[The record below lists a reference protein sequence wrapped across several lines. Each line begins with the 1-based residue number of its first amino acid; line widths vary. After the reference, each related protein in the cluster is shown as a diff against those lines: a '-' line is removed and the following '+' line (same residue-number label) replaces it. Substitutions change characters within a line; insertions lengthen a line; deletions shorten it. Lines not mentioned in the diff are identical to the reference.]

1 MSQVL
6 TFNDFSNEEIYK
18 KIRIS
23 VSEPGSSS
31 VELSASEKFVIRKMV
46 EERLGLTEQVS
57 DNEAFG
63 MIIKRQLI
71 ESQCDNGYC
80 YLRLLAMLP
89 VFRKCRA
96 SAIENAIRTMRI
108 ALGAYPEG
116 ISVLTQL
123 NLVNIAIKENF
134 MDVEPEHRKLV
145 DTVGFLRELKES
157 PVCFEWTE
165 KGGYYHVGKVQYDPC
180 SCNEIMCSHGY
191 STRFLMCVMV
201 KPGLK
206 IGGTIDLGA
215 LFADVG
221 ADNEPAP
228 ETLQPL
234 PNMGNAI
241 PIWHDQSYYEQQD
254 TDDKANTIERLNK
267 QIQEMMAKESE
278 RESETVLPDDSS
290 SQVSRYEKKFMKN
303 GTVFSKR
310 GKGTGQMLYEPQP
323 QGQDDR
329 QTIYNV
335 SKKSGTVIGLQQEVS
350 RPVVIKDVVRG
361 FVKTEG
367 MAQKEAESNKKIAP
381 INGLANPFKSH
392 RLNLLCHFHTAV
404 DSILTGTGEM
414 TYYDAL
420 SDLAQLK
427 AVTPSQELSHQIVV
441 RTFDMKSSVVMANPF
456 KLPFVEIGMVMSDDC
471 LNKCFKMLNM
481 EYQMLWFEEMK
492 SLKVPSFHRVY
503 DSYRETK
510 LTSSSSKTDYK
521 VSRERHTEGY
531 RRKRTDKG
539 GSMFSLRA

>member
-1 MSQVL
+1 MSQKL
-6 TFNDFSNEEIYK
+6 TFNDFSNEEIYR

-31 VELSASEKFVIRKMV
+31 VELSASEKYVIRKMV
-46 EERLGLTEQVS
+46 EERLGLEEPAT
-57 DNEAFG
+57 DNEVAG
-63 MIIKRQLI
+63 MVIKQKLI

-80 YLRLLAMLP
+80 YLRLIAMLP

-108 ALGAYPEG
+108 ALGAFPEG

-134 MDVEPEHRKLV
+134 MDLGLGDRKLV

-165 KGGYYHVGKVQYDPC
+165 KGGYYHVGKVQYEPC
-180 SCNEIMCSHGY
+180 RCNEVVCSHGF
-191 STRFLMCVMV
+191 SSRFLMCVMV
-201 KPGLK
+201 QPGLK

-215 LFADVG
+215 LFADVEN
-221 ADNEPAP
+221 DNEPAP

-234 PNMGNAI
+234 PSRGNAI

-254 TDDKANTIERLNK
+254 TDDKSNTIERLNK
-267 QIQEMMAKESE
+267 QIQEMMAKESQK
-278 RESETVLPDDSS
+278 ESETVLPDDSS
-290 SQVSRYEKKFMKN
+290 SQVSRYEKKFMKD
-303 GTVFSKR
+303 GTVFSRR
-310 GKGTGQMLYEPQP
+310 GRTQDEMLYQRPRESV
-323 QGQDDR
+323 DDR
-329 QTIYNV
+329 QTVYNV
-335 SKKSGTVIGLQQEVS
+335 SKKSGTVIGFQQEVS
-350 RPVVIKDVVRG
+350 RPIVVKDVVRG

-404 DSILTGTGEM
+404 DSVLTGTGEM

-456 KLPFVEIGMVMSDDC
+456 KLPFVEIGMIMSDDC

-481 EYQMLWFEEMK
+481 EYQILWFEEMK

-503 DSYRETK
+503 DSHRETK
-510 LTSSSSKTDYK
+510 LTSSSSRTDYK
-521 VSRERHTEGY
+521 VSKERNPEGF
-531 RRKRTDKG
+531 RRKRTDRS

>member
-1 MSQVL
+1 MSGTL
-6 TFNDFSNEEIYK
+6 TFNDFSNEEIYN

-23 VSEPGSSS
+23 VSDPGSST
-31 VELSASEKFVIRKMV
+31 VDLTASEKFVIRKMV
-46 EERLGLTEQVS
+46 EEKLGLEEPRT
-57 DNEAFG
+57 NEEISG
-63 MIIKRQLI
+63 LMMKTKLI
-71 ESQCDNGYC
+71 ESQCENGYC

-89 VFRKCRA
+89 TFRKCRA

-108 ALGAYPEG
+108 ALGAFPEG

-123 NLVNIAIKENF
+123 NLVNIAIKENL
-134 MDVEPEHRKLV
+134 MDLELEDRKLV

-157 PVCFEWTE
+157 PVCFEWIE
-165 KGGYYHVGKVQYDPC
+165 KGGYYHVGKAQYDPC
-180 SCNEIMCSHGY
+180 SCNEIMCSHGF
-191 STRFLMCVMV
+191 SARFLMCVMV
-201 KPGLK
+201 KPGLR

-215 LFADVG
+215 LFADVAG
-221 ADNEPAP
+221 EDEPAP

-234 PNMGNAI
+234 PNKGNAI
-241 PIWHDQSYYEQQD
+241 PIWHDQSYYAQQD
-254 TDDKANTIERLNK
+254 PDDKSNTIERLNK
-267 QIQEMMAKESE
+267 QIQDLMAKESE
-278 RESETVLPDDSS
+278 TILPSDSS
-290 SQVSRYEKKFMKN
+290 SHVSRYDRKFMGD

-310 GKGTGQMLYEPQP
+310 SRPEDQVIHEPQP
-323 QGQDDR
+323 SANDDK

-335 SKKSGTVIGLQQEVS
+335 SKKSGTVIGFQQEVS

-367 MAQKEAESNKKIAP
+367 MAKKEAESNKKIAP

-404 DSILTGTGEM
+404 DSVLTGSGEM

-456 KLPFVEIGMVMSDDC
+456 KLPFIEIGMAMSDDC

-492 SLKVPSFHRVY
+492 SLKVPSFHRIY

-510 LTSSSSKTDYK
+510 LTRSSTKTDHR
-521 VSRERHTEGY
+521 VSKDRNSEGY
-531 RRKRTDKG
+531 RRKRTDR
-539 GSMFSLRA
+539 GSSVFSLRA